1 MLYRVLIILLLISK
15 CTTANAIEDYSFLN
29 GEWFC
34 KMKSVLPDD
43 AILEVDSHVTTSIKD
58 LNSYSKSFFKFYFK
72 QNPDLVSV
80 ISVESSE
87 KMDFEGDIMISSNSK
102 THKTNLIKDDLNLF
116 SPESVKSFTRGPS
129 VTVKSKIKKIDDET
143 IKLIGIP
150 DKDIINCSKTQ
161 KSAV

>member
-1 MLYRVLIILLLISK
+1 MAYKVLIILLLISK
-15 CTTANAIEDYSFLN
+15 CTTANAFEDYSFLN

-87 KMDFEGDIMISSNSK
+87 KMDFEGDIMISFNSK
-102 THKTNLIKDDLNLF
+102 THKTNLIKDDLNIF

-129 VTVKSKIKKIDDET
+129 VTVKSKNKKIDDET

-150 DKDIINCSKTQ
+150 DKDVINCSKAQ

>member
-102 THKTNLIKDDLNLF
+102 THKTNLIKDNLNLF

>member
-1 MLYRVLIILLLISK
+1 MLYRILIMLLLLSK
-15 CTTANAIEDYSFLN
+15 CITANAFEDYSFFN
-29 GEWFC
+29 GEWNC

-43 AILEVDSHVTTSIKD
+43 AILEVDSHITTSIED
-58 LNSYSKSFFKFYFK
+58 LNSYARSFFKIYFK
-72 QNPDLVSV
+72 QNPNVASI

-87 KMDFEGDIMISSNSK
+87 KMDFEGDIMISFDSY
-102 THKTNLIKDDLNLF
+102 THKTKLIKDDLNLF

-143 IKLIGIP
+143 ITLIGIS
-150 DKDIINCSKTQ
+150 DKDVINCSKAQ

>member
-34 KMKSVLPDD
+34 KMKSVLPDG

-72 QNPDLVSV
+72 QNPYLVSV

>member
-116 SPESVKSFTRGPS
+116 SPESVKSFSRGPS